1 MARYTRNPTFLIL
14 LLGALSTVSPFSID
28 MYLPSFPQIAQTLGC
43 PTSRI
48 SLSLSSYFIGMG
60 IGQIVYGPFLDH
72 FGRKRPLYFG
82 LILYLFCSAG
92 CLLAGSLEVLIGLRF
107 LQGLG
112 GCAAGV
118 ASMAMVRDF
127 FPVKESAK
135 VFSLL
140 MLILSV
146 SPLLAPTVGGFVAVS
161 LGWRWIFIILALIVL
176 AILVIVFFYLPEG
189 HRPDPQAVLSLRQS
203 LANFAMI
210 LKNPQFHIYVIAC
223 AFSFSGLF
231 VYIAGSPVIF
241 LEVFKV
247 NTKIYGA
254 IFALLASG
262 FIGGSQLN
270 IWLLKRH
277 SSAPILKAAL
287 FGQSLVGLLFVFLAA
302 WGWLNL
308 PGTIGC
314 LFAFLACAGL
324 VNPNA
329 GALALAPFGKHA
341 GSAAALMGFLQI
353 TFGALTSGLVGLL
366 NAHSILP
373 AAAIMAATALAG
385 FLALAVN
392 PATPRT

>member
-1 MARYTRNPTFLIL
+1 MAAKHKNLTFIILI
-14 LLGALSTVSPFSID
+14 LGALSTVSPFSID
-28 MYLPSFPQIAQTLGC
+28 MYLPSFPQIAQALGC
-43 PTSRI
+43 PTARI

-60 IGQIVYGPFLDH
+60 LGQIMYGPFLDH

-82 LILYLFCSAG
+82 LILYLLCSVG
-92 CLLAGSLEVLIGLRF
+92 CLFSGSLEMLVGFRF

-146 SPLLAPTVGGFVAVS
+146 SPLLAPTVGGFVAAS
-161 LGWRWIFIILALIVL
+161 LGWRWIFILLALIVL
-176 AILVIVFFYLPEG
+176 AILAVVFFYLPEG
-189 HRPDPQAVLSLRQS
+189 HKPDPKAVLSLRQS
-203 LANFAMI
+203 LSNFAMI
-210 LKNPQFHIYVIAC
+210 LKEPQFHIYVIAC

-247 NTKIYGA
+247 DTKIYGL

-277 SSAPILKAAL
+277 SSAEILKTAL
-287 FGQSLVGLLFVFLAA
+287 LGQSLVGFLFVLFAA
-302 WGWLNL
+302 LGWLNL
-308 PGTIGC
+308 PGTIVF
-314 LFAFLACAGL
+314 LFSFLACAGL

-353 TFGALTSGLVGLL
+353 SFGSLTSALVGLFS
-366 NAHSILP
+366 AHSILP
-373 AAAIMAATALAG
+373 TAAIMAATALAG
-385 FLALAVN
+385 FLALVFGQ
-392 PATPRT
+392 PKK